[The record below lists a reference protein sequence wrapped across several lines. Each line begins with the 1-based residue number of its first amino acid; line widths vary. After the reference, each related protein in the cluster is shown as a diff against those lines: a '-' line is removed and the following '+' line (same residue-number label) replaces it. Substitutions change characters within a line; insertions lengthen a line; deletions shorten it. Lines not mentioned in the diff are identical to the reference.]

1 MNKTS
6 SAKTIALC
14 GVLSALTFVFLLV
27 ETFGFTAW
35 LGSFTPAIL
44 TLPLA
49 VAISLT
55 GDKRHC
61 IVGGAIFGCCSFFL
75 AVIIANPIFINPL
88 ISILPRLFI
97 GVIAFF
103 VYLLLSKLT
112 KNAKSK
118 FIKEILPI
126 SVASA
131 FGILTNSVFTIFMMW
146 VFNASAIA
154 TIMTVIISFN
164 FLAEVIGAIVLCPIY
179 VKVIKKVNKAI

>member
-1 MNKTS
+1 MNKNY
-6 SAKTIALC
+6 SAKAIALY

-61 IVGGAIFGCCSFFL
+61 LVGGAIFGCCSFFL

-97 GVIAFF
+97 GVVAYF
-103 VYLLLSKLT
+103 VYFLLLKIT
-112 KNAKSK
+112 KNVKSK
-118 FIKEILPI
+118 FVKEVLPLSI
-126 SVASA
+126 ASA
-131 FGILTNSVFTIFMMW
+131 FGVLANSVFTIFMMW

-154 TIMTVIISFN
+154 AIMTVIISFN
-164 FLAEVIGAIVLCPIY
+164 FLAEVVGAIVLCPTY
-179 VKVIKKVNKAI
+179 VKVIKKVNKSI